1 MSVAD
6 TEYNR
11 EINLVHDD
19 NRRNPELFKN
29 QLWILKVVSS
39 KNDKLIENYKNK
51 IESKTNRKCK
61 KR

>member
-11 EINLVHDD
+11 EINLVHND
-19 NRRNPELFKN
+19 NRRNRELFKN
-29 QLWILKVVSS
+29 QLRILKVVSS

-51 IESKTNRKCK
+51 IEINTNRKCK